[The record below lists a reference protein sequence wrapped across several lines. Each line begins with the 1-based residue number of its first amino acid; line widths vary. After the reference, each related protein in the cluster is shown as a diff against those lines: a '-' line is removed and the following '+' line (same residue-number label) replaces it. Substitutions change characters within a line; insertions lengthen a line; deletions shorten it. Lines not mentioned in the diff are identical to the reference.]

1 MIDFNGTVSTLTVW
15 NSGFSKTVHFLNF
28 FVPEIFHSRSSFFTV
43 YTVYWLASPA
53 APAARA
59 AAPGPAPVPAPGRDR
74 PRLSLLASSLRGVAP
89 SPAQLASR
97 VHVAALVCQQL
108 AGQPERR
115 RHRLGRRR
123 RRGLR
128 RLGRQR
134 GGGPHRYHRFQPR
147 PFAGWLGGLAADDV
161 CHHLSGGDSGGV

>member
-1 MIDFNGTVSTLTVW
+1 MIDFNGTIITLTVW
-15 NSGFSKTVHFLNF
+15 NSVFSKTVHFLNF
-28 FVPEIFHSRSSFFTV
+28 FVPVIFLSRSSFFYSV
-43 YTVYWLASPA
+43 HSILACFTSGPSGPGSRLRARSCSRPWAGPSASVPA
-53 APAARA
+53 GLLSARCCPVPRAAGLAGACCRAGLLAAGRTARA
-59 AAPGPAPVPAPGRDR
+59 
-74 PRLSLLASSLRGVAP
+74 
-89 SPAQLASR
+89 
-97 VHVAALVCQQL
+97 
-108 AGQPERR
+108 R